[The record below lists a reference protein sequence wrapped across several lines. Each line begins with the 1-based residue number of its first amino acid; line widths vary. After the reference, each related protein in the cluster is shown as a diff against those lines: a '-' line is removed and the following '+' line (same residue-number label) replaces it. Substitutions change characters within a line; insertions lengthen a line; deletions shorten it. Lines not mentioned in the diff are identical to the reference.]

1 MSDLALIRLARI
13 AAHKFA
19 NGRTAEDVNAG
30 ADDAARTSYFEVVA
44 EQGANESDLAIWRVA
59 FGFQLIVLGI

>member
-1 MSDLALIRLARI
+1 MTDLALIRLARI

-30 ADDAARTSYFEVVA
+30 ADDAARDSYFEMVA
-44 EQGANESDLAIWRVA
+44 GEGTNDGDLVIWRVA
-59 FGFQLIVLGI
+59 FGFQLIALGI